1 MPTRVERRLCPC
13 VPDPDMSDPSSLIE
27 SAAQGRR
34 RAVGRGIEHVALGL
48 FAERPLAEVTVDEI
62 VSAADVSLR
71 TFYRYFSTKEQ
82 VFIGLPRRGAEQIA
96 RDVLAVP
103 ASVPP
108 FEAVERAVATADR
121 LLADEDLD
129 LWMAALMRSGATD
142 RLARL
147 ALATTASALTDALAT
162 RAGLP
167 ADDPWV
173 EMAGSATASAITVG
187 IRRWM
192 RHRRGDIAP
201 HVLAALDIAGRGLRA
216 GPGG

>member
-1 MPTRVERRLCPC
+1 MWTQVERLPCPC
-13 VPDPDMSDPSSLIE
+13 VPEGVMSDPSSLME
-27 SAAQGRR
+27 SAARQRR
-34 RAVGRGIEHVALGL
+34 RAVARGIEHVALGL
-48 FAERPLAEVTVDEI
+48 FAERPLAEVTVDEV

-71 TFYRYFSTKEQ
+71 TFYRYFPTKEQ

-103 ASVPP
+103 PSVPP
-108 FEAVERAVATADR
+108 FEAVERAVGAADR

-142 RLARL
+142 RLARA
-147 ALATTASALTDALAT
+147 ALATTTSALTDALAT

-173 EMAGSATASAITVG
+173 EMAGSATASAIAIG
-187 IRRWM
+187 IRQWM

-201 HVLAALDIAGRGLRA
+201 HVLAALDIAGRGLRV
-216 GPGG
+216 GPDG